1 MDGSRDGSRAE
12 SAAGRVIRAA
22 DRPEEPLAGANGGVR
37 VMIDSDS
44 GARHVLQRVF
54 RFGVGATPELENEAS
69 EDVMY
74 IVDGLG
80 TIEIGQAAYEL
91 APGTGAFVPPGIPY
105 VIENQGPHDLVVVS
119 VLSPPP
125 GSPPPDEPEEPLADH
140 RYMVRQDEEPELSA
154 GPGRS
159 FRVLIDP
166 RHGSRT
172 VTQFVGT
179 IERSGAPPH
188 RHTYEEAVYV
198 LGGDGVA
205 LIDGADHD
213 IDPGDSAF
221 LPPGTA
227 HRLASRGREPLRIL
241 GVFSPPGSPASRD
254 DLPAS

>member
-1 MDGSRDGSRAE
+1 
-12 SAAGRVIRAA
+12 
-22 DRPEEPLAGANGGVR
+22 
-37 VMIDSDS
+37 MIDLDS

-54 RFGVGATPELENEAS
+54 RFGIGATPELENEVS

-74 IVDGLG
+74 VVEGLG
-80 TIEIGQAAYEL
+80 TIEIRQAAYEL
-91 APGTGAFVPPGIPY
+91 APGAGAFVPPGIPY

-125 GSPPPDEPEEPLADH
+125 GSPPPDEMEEPLADH
-140 RYMVRQDEEPELSA
+140 RYVVHEDREPELSA

-188 RHTYEEAVYV
+188 RHTYEEAIHV
-198 LGGDGVA
+198 LAGEGSM
-205 LIDGADHD
+205 LISGTEHD
-213 IDPGDSAF
+213 IAPADSVL
-221 LPPGTA
+221 LPPA
-227 HRLASRGREPLRIL
+227 VPHRLAVRGREPLRIL
-241 GVFSPPGSPASRD
+241 GVFSPPGSPASRE
-254 DLPAS
+254 DLPA

>member
-1 MDGSRDGSRAE
+1 VDASSAE
-12 SAAGRVIRAA
+12 SAAGRVIRAE
-22 DRPEEPLAGANGGVR
+22 DRPEEPLAGSNGGVR
-37 VMIDSDS
+37 VMIGVDS

-74 IVDGLG
+74 VVDGLG

-125 GSPPPDEPEEPLADH
+125 GSPPPDETGESLADH
-140 RYMVRQDEEPELSA
+140 RYVVHGDREPELSA

-179 IERSGAPPH
+179 IEQSGAPPH
-188 RHTYEEAVYV
+188 RHTYEEAVHV
-198 LGGDGVA
+198 LTGEGQA
-205 LIDGADHD
+205 WIDGAEHD
-213 IDPGDSAF
+213 IDRGDSIF
-221 LPPGTA
+221 LPPGTP
-227 HRLASRGREPLRIL
+227 HRLAARGREPLNIL

-254 DLPAS
+254 DLPVS